1 MIMNLLN
8 QYGVTERF
16 LAQATMFPDYILA
29 RVVAQY
35 RGKYKIVTEQNEM
48 LAEISGKLRYDTDEL
63 AMYPA
68 VGDYVMIDAV
78 GDTAV
83 VHHVLTRK
91 SLFVRKAVGMSGQAQ
106 PIAAN
111 VDIAFLCMSLN
122 QNYSLNRMERYLSIA
137 WDSGAKPVVVLTKSD
152 LCDNLDSAVEQI
164 DTISFYS
171 DIITVS
177 MYDEDLCEKFL
188 PYFRENQTCAFI
200 GSSGVGKSTII
211 NELLGESVITTQE
224 IGKGDKG
231 RHTTTGREMFPCPLG
246 GVVIDTPGM
255 REMGAESADLSKTFA
270 DISELAQQCQ
280 FRNCTHTN
288 EPGCAVLKAVEN
300 GELDMRRLES
310 YRKLEQEASYDGLSS
325 KEIEIKK
332 SERMFKEVGG
342 MKNVRRYARDHN
354 KRK

>member
-332 SERMFKEVGG
+332 KRANVQRGRWHEKCQTLCERP
-342 MKNVRRYARDHN
+342 
-354 KRK
+354 